1 MGHFAML
8 RVLLL
13 LILFGPLILQAQ
25 TSRLS
30 GKVVAAGNQQEGLP
44 GVNVVLKGT
53 AKGAVTDIEGSFT
66 VDVTLG
72 TTVVFSFV
80 GYKTQELVYDG
91 QSNITIQMEEA
102 ASELNEI
109 VVVGYSSIS
118 KKDITGAI
126 STVNADDLKNLSVNG
141 LDQALQGQVAG
152 VQVTQSSGT
161 PGGGVSVRIRGATS
175 ISAGNRPLYI
185 IDGIPV
191 ETGELSSRSFG
202 GQNDNALSLLNPND
216 IESYNILSDA
226 SAKALYGSRASN
238 GVIVITTKRGKNSR
252 TQISFDIQRGI
263 IDPVKTLDLLNASQ
277 LLELQREA
285 VENAG
290 ENPDAYGLIPGVTDA
305 VNTDWQDE
313 VLRTGIMQQ
322 YQLSA
327 TGGDDNT
334 SFYIS
339 GSFREEEGVQLNNKF
354 QRLGTTINL
363 DQKLTDKLSVA
374 TNLSLSYSLNK
385 RVKGDNFLD
394 GVYSGAVKS
403 LPYNTPYNEEGL
415 LVGPAS
421 TLYAGFP
428 NFNPVAQALLPR
440 FNTTTVKTLA
450 SINATY
456 KIAPYLNLKAQASL
470 DLNDVTEDQ
479 YESSQTAIGGFLP
492 SVGGQGYGVYSSN
505 TYTNVDYYLTLSYN
519 KSLAPEHIISAVAG
533 TELYQ
538 NYAIG
543 GNVQGRLFPSD
554 DFSYINS
561 AGIVDAGGSYK
572 EPPHSILSFFGEARY
587 DYDDRILVTASMRTD
602 GSSNFGANNRF
613 GYFPALSAAWRISQ
627 EKFFKPGFVE
637 DLKLRGS
644 VGLTGNERIGAFIFL
659 GQWGSATYNGSSGVV
674 PLNVPNPNIKWETT
688 QETNLGVDVGMWGGR
703 LQTVLNVYYNKT
715 NDLLLTRPYPFT
727 TGFGGIADNIGE
739 MQNKGIELSVTSINI
754 DRALRW
760 STTLNLSRNENKVLF
775 LADSIPLYRGYSG
788 EGVDATNIIKE
799 GEPLGSFW
807 GLNFL
812 GVNPATGDAMYE
824 DRNGDGL
831 ITNTDAMVIGN
842 AQPKLIGG
850 ITNQLQYKG
859 FDMSFFFN
867 FSLGNKVLNFSKAT
881 LVNMGAD
888 IQSNQSVDALR
899 RWQKPGDITDIPRYE
914 LESTLNNLHSN
925 RLLED
930 ASYLRLKNLSFGYNL
945 PSDLVNKMYLRQ
957 VRVYASAT
965 NLWTYTKYTG
975 SDPEV
980 STLDGSTAAQG
991 IDFFTLPQVRTIA
1004 LGINAVLK

>member
-1 MGHFAML
+1 MMRFYGLCLLFCAS
-8 RVLLL
+8 VLTTE
-13 LILFGPLILQAQ
+13 AQ
-25 TSRLS
+25 RLS
-30 GKVVAAGNQQEGLP
+30 GKVISAVNQEELP
-44 GVNVVLKGT
+44 GVNVIIKGT
-53 AKGAVTDIEGSFT
+53 SQGSVTDISGMFT
-66 VDVTLG
+66 VDVTMGSTL
-72 TTVVFSFV
+72 VFSFV
-80 GYKTQELVYDG
+80 GFKTQELNYTG
-91 QSNITIQMEEA
+91 QANVTVIMEEA

-118 KKDITGAI
+118 KRDITGAI
-126 STVNADDLKNLSVNG
+126 STVNADDLKNISVNG

-161 PGGGVSVRIRGATS
+161 PGGGVTVRIRGATS

-191 ETGELSSRSFG
+191 ETGGLSSRSFG
-202 GQNDNALSLLNPND
+202 GQNDNALALLNPND
-216 IESYNILSDA
+216 IESYNVLSDA

-238 GVIVITTKRGKNSR
+238 GVIVITTKRGKNAK
-252 TQISFDIQRGI
+252 TQIAFDVQRGMV
-263 IDPVKTLDLLNASQ
+263 DAVKTLDLLNASQ
-277 LLELQREA
+277 LLDLQRET
-285 VENAG
+285 VTNAG
-290 ENPDAYGLIPGVTDA
+290 ENPDGYGLIKGVTDGI
-305 VNTDWQDE
+305 NTNWQDE

-334 SFYIS
+334 NFYIS
-339 GSFREEEGVQLNNKF
+339 GSFREEEGVQLNNSF

-374 TNLSLSYSLNK
+374 TNLTLSHSLNK

-403 LPYNTPYNEEGL
+403 LPFYTPYNEQGQ

-421 TLYAGFP
+421 ALYAGFP

-440 FNTTTVKTLA
+440 FNTTTIKTLA
-450 SINATY
+450 SINASY
-456 KIAPYLNLKAQASL
+456 KFTSELTLKAQASL
-470 DLNDVTEDQ
+470 DYNDVTEDQ

-492 SVGGQGYGVYSSN
+492 SVGGQGYGIFSAN
-505 TYTNVDYYLTLSYN
+505 TYTNVDYYLTLAYN
-519 KSLAPEHIISAVAG
+519 KSLAAKHNLSTVVG

-543 GNVQGRLFPSD
+543 GSAQGRLYPSD
-554 DFSYINS
+554 DFTYINS

-572 EPPHSILSFFGEARY
+572 EPPHTILSFFGEARY
-587 DYDDRILVTASMRTD
+587 DYDDRILVTASLRSD
-602 GSSNFGANNRF
+602 GSSNFGKNNRF

-627 EKFFKPGFVE
+627 EKFFKSGFVD

-644 VGLTGNERIGAFIFL
+644 IGLTGNERIGAFIFL

-674 PLNVPNPNIKWETT
+674 PLNVPNPDIKWETT

-715 NDLLLTRPYPFT
+715 SDLLLTRPYPFT

-739 MQNKGIELSVTSINI
+739 MENKGIELSVSSVNL
-754 DRALRW
+754 DGPLRW
-760 STTLNLSRNENKVLF
+760 TTTLNLSRNENKVLF

-799 GEPLGSFW
+799 GEPLGTFW
-807 GLNFL
+807 GLNYL

-824 DRNGDGL
+824 DLNGDGL

-850 ITNQLQYKG
+850 ITNVLSYQG
-859 FDMSFFFN
+859 FDFSFFFN

-888 IQSNQSVDALR
+888 IQNNQSVDALR
-899 RWQKPGDITDIPRYE
+899 RWKNPGDVTDIPRYE
-914 LESTLNNLHSN
+914 LNSTLNNLHSN

-930 ASYLRLKNLSFGYNL
+930 ASYLRLKNVSLGYNL
-945 PSDLVNKMYLRQ
+945 PNALVNKIKFRQ

-991 IDFFTLPQVRTIA
+991 IDFFTLPQVRTLA
-1004 LGINAVLK
+1004 VGINAVLK